1 MPIVNYFNRDHDD
14 HDDHDDSPLDSRFV
28 SNMMRLSQAPDAVA
42 RNSTPTSQILFSQR
56 FNALTNPKQVK
67 QIKTN
72 QNKDD
77 NAN

>member
-1 MPIVNYFNRDHDD
+1 MPIANDFNRD
-14 HDDHDDSPLDSRFV
+14 HDDHDDSPLDSRFT

-42 RNSTPTSQILFSQR
+42 RNSTPASQILFSHR

-72 QNKDD
+72 QKKAD